1 MLSLAA
7 SIRRNPR
14 AGPGLLLW
22 LDAKSIAQD
31 GPLDSWGVA
40 SAPSQFSR
48 PTAILGQYPAVQFD
62 GEYAYLRLPQIN
74 PGSTWRA
81 FVVGSRAG
89 GSTYGTIFQLL
100 SGAST
105 QAAMVASNND
115 ATQGP
120 ILVSS
125 GSTHVKGGALATG
138 QRRILTIGPS
148 LVKQNNVAASTS
160 VVSSP
165 ITVTGSLSMIGAAN
179 SNAPIRFFDGAI
191 NEIRLYSSLTAS
203 QEASIYAEL
212 AEKWGVA

>member
-1 MLSLAA
+1 MLSTAA

-14 AGPGLLLW
+14 AVSGLLLW
-22 LDAKSIAQD
+22 LDAESIDKD

-40 SAPSQFSR
+40 SAPSKFSR
-48 PTAILGQYPAVQFD
+48 PTATLGQYPAVQFD
-62 GEYAYLRLPQIN
+62 GEYAYLTLPQIT
-74 PGSTWRA
+74 PGSTWKA
-81 FVVGSRAG
+81 FIVGSRAG
-89 GSTYGTIFQLL
+89 GSTYGTILQLL

-120 ILVSS
+120 VLVSS
-125 GSTHVKGGALATG
+125 GSTHIKGGVLATG
-138 QRRILTIGPS
+138 TRRILTVGPS

-191 NEIRLYSSLTAS
+191 NEIRVYSSLTAS